1 MRTITRSIRKPV
13 LSAAI
18 AAALALAPVA
28 PAMAKQ
34 AGPDWLWLS
43 ATATD
48 CTFTVT
54 VNWAGFQE
62 AKLLEVFATDGYAGS
77 ALVPT
82 TVAIKNKDATATV
95 TLPPLAASATSSIF
109 YPWAQLIDTHGNA
122 IPASLDFSGA
132 TMLYCTAP

>member
-1 MRTITRSIRKPV
+1 MRTITHSIRKPI

-18 AAALALAPVA
+18 AAALALVPAA
-28 PAMAKQ
+28 AMAKQ
-34 AGPDWLWLS
+34 AGTDWLWLS
-43 ATATD
+43 ANATD

-62 AKLLEVFATDGYAGS
+62 AKLLEVFATDGYTGAP
-77 ALVPT
+77 LVPT
-82 TVAIKNKDATATV
+82 TVAIKNKDSTATV
-95 TLPPLAASATSSIF
+95 TLPALAPSATSSIF